1 MTAPLR
7 ELSRARVAWMLVALL
22 TAIHAAVE
30 WLGGYQEVADWY
42 VIAGLSR
49 AGLMHGYAWQLLSYG
64 FLHGS
69 WFHLLCNIIFL
80 LLMGSRI
87 EFMLGGV
94 TLLKVFL
101 LGIIG
106 GGLCHLLLGS
116 SGENVLV
123 GASAGCVALLLLT
136 TTLSPQSRMAPLPLS
151 AKNLGAGVLLG
162 SLFLSLFQPGLHLPF
177 FAEIGRTGSRIF
189 GEDLFQ
195 VGHACHLGGALSG
208 WLHGHWMLRRRID
221 LNGLRA
227 DRARREK
234 NSRSGL

>member
-7 ELSRARVAWMLVALL
+7 DLSRARVVWMLVALL

-49 AGLMHGYAWQLLSYG
+49 AGLMHGYAWQLHSYG

-69 WFHLLCNIIFL
+69 WFHLLCNMAFL

-101 LGIIG
+101 LGIVG
-106 GGLCHLLLGS
+106 GGLCHLLLGAA
-116 SGENVLV
+116 GENVLV
-123 GASAGCVALLLLT
+123 GSSAGCVALLLLT

-162 SLFLSLFQPGLHLPF
+162 STLLTLANPGLSLSF
-177 FAEIGRTGSRIF
+177 FAEIGRTGLRYF

-195 VGHACHLGGALSG
+195 IGHACHLGGALIG
-208 WLHGHWMLRRRID
+208 WLYGRWMLRRRVD
-221 LNGLRA
+221 LNALRA
-227 DRARREK
+227 DRARRER
-234 NSRSGL
+234 NRDSDF